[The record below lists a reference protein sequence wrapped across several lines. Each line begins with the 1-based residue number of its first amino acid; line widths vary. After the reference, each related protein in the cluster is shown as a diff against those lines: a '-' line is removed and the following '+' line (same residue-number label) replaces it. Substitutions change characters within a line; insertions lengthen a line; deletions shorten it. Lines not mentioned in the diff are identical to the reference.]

1 MKQHARRLD
10 RREFGREAALA
21 LLGGAVVTLSACSGG
36 GGGSP
41 ASPTAPSTPAPAASA
56 SGAGDSAASISA
68 NHGHQAVITGAQL
81 TAGNGLR
88 VDIRGQAD
96 HSHSI
101 ELSDAQVVQV
111 RGGSRVSVASTD
123 GQGHT
128 HAVVFNGQPDE
139 NDSGYY

>member
-1 MKQHARRLD
+1 MKSNTRQLD

-41 ASPTAPSTPAPAASA
+41 ASPTAPSTPAPATSA
-56 SGAGDSAASISA
+56 SGAGDSMASISA

-88 VDIRGQAD
+88 VDIRGSAD
-96 HSHSI
+96 HTHSV
-101 ELSDAQVVQV
+101 ELSAAQVVQV
-111 RGGSRVSVASTD
+111 RGGGRVAVGSTSTD
-123 GQGHT
+123 AHT